1 MAAQL
6 QQMRNGQL
14 SDGRRGIAGA
24 IADQDP
30 QLLRRGG
37 IDYVIPRGQNT
48 DQLGDF
54 ALAQRLPIQPDLI
67 DIDDLRVAD
76 ARQDILRRRPVIDG
90 DLASSRS
97 PSQDRSP
104 GWLHT
109 RLKVRSS

>member
-30 QLLRRGG
+30 QLLRCGG

-48 DQLGDF
+48 DQLEIF
-54 ALAQRLPIQPDLI
+54 ALAQRLLVQPDLI

-90 DLASSRS
+90 DLAKF
-97 PSQDRSP
+97 PQPVP
-104 GWLHT
+104 GQVAGVGCI
-109 RLKVRSS
+109 RV